1 MFTVER
7 RSDGVIFR
15 KDDRLLRV
23 RFMTDSIVRI
33 TYTQG
38 REFLDRPSRIV
49 VAMPD
54 DVAFELRHEQQNYVL
69 STAGGERQ
77 GELEVHRGVGV
88 FRCDWR
94 IAGARARGRRAL
106 ADAEASHA

>member
-7 RSDGVIFR
+7 RSDGVVFR
-15 KDDRLLRV
+15 EDDRLLRV

-49 VAMPD
+49 VATPA
-54 DVAFELRHEQQNYVL
+54 DVAFELRRR
-69 STAGGERQ
+69 TAELRAFYCGDERQ
-77 GELEVHRGVGV
+77 R
-88 FRCDWR
+88 
-94 IAGARARGRRAL
+94 
-106 ADAEASHA
+106 